1 MTETNKPDDDKHDTF
16 WETIEV
22 AGNQLV
28 DEVKKLI
35 KEGNVRRLR
44 IKDKDGDLSVEMPV
58 TIGVLVGGAMVL
70 AAPWLAILGVLGGL
84 IAKLTVEVEREA
96 PGAEAAA
103 GKEKAAAEARP
114 DAG

>member
-1 MTETNKPDDDKHDTF
+1 MTETNKAHDDKHETF
-16 WETIEV
+16 WESFEI
-22 AGNQLV
+22 AGGQLV

-70 AAPWLAILGVLGGL
+70 AAPWLAVLGVLGGL

-96 PGAEAAA
+96 PGPEAAA
-103 GKEKAAAEARP
+103 GKEKAAAEGA